1 MPDTSAGLLARL
13 QDPDQQLAWD
23 EFVELY
29 SPLLY
34 YWARRIPLQ
43 QADAA
48 DLVQEVFAILVRE
61 LPGFQYDRTRSF
73 RSWLRTITLNKWR
86 ETVRRKSDAQAR
98 TNDSRMDEVQAP
110 PGDDSFWDVEQ
121 RQLMLRRFLE
131 VVRPE
136 FQPAT
141 WSACWDCVVEGRSTA
156 EVSQKLK
163 LSPGAVRAAK
173 FRVLS
178 RVRAKYQGMLD

>member
-1 MPDTSAGLLARL
+1 MPDTSASLLA
-13 QDPDQQLAWD
+13 QLRNPSQRSAWD
-23 EFVELY
+23 ELVELY

-43 QADAA
+43 DADAA

-61 LPGFQYDRTRSF
+61 LPEFEYDRTRSF
-73 RSWLRTITLNKWR
+73 RGWLRTITLNKWR
-86 ETVRRKSDAQAR
+86 EIARRKSDALAR
-98 TNDSRMDEVQAP
+98 ATDAPIDEIEAP
-110 PGDDSFWDVEQ
+110 AGDDVFGEIEH
-121 RQLMLRRFLE
+121 RRLMMRRFLE
-131 VVRPE
+131 AVRSE

-141 WSACWDCVVEGRSTA
+141 WSACWDSVIEGLTAA
-156 EVSQKLK
+156 EVGQKLN

-178 RVRAKYQGMLD
+178 RVRTKFLGMLD